1 MRTLKSLSIALLLF
15 CFMVAGT
22 TTASAVNPFKPV
34 KPKTQRIRVKT
45 PRPKVLPIFEKSTK
59 NNVKRGTLRERLQER
74 REQIRKG
81 KIDKGKKNTNCSQT
95 CTSKSQRRFTKEP
108 VLNTELSEKNK
119 ELIKA
124 AEEKNAA
131 LSRSEVLNEAKSFE
145 KLDIPLPD
153 GVTDIFKGDNH
164 SGYVIM
170 AQAKGYGGNIKIICG
185 IRSDGSLEKVKTLS
199 HNETSGI
206 GSKVADNKSGY
217 NQKYSG
223 KTADNYTDVDAISGA
238 TISSKAYK
246 KAIGLAFD
254 AFQKAK
260 EANP

>member
-1 MRTLKSLSIALLLF
+1 MMRTLKSLSIALLLF

-124 AEEKNAA
+124 AEEFK
-131 LSRSEVLNEAKSFE
+131 RFREREQ
-145 KLDIPLPD
+145 KLDSMHKSWPSLLPRD
-153 GVTDIFKGDNH
+153 STFKF
-164 SGYVIM
+164 
-170 AQAKGYGGNIKIICG
+170 K
-185 IRSDGSLEKVKTLS
+185 L
-199 HNETSGI
+199 
-206 GSKVADNKSGY
+206 
-217 NQKYSG
+217 
-223 KTADNYTDVDAISGA
+223 
-238 TISSKAYK
+238 
-246 KAIGLAFD
+246 
-254 AFQKAK
+254 
-260 EANP
+260 

>member
-1 MRTLKSLSIALLLF
+1 MKDIIKPIIVLASICL
-15 CFMVAGT
+15 VVT
-22 TTASAVNPFKPV
+22 TILACVNSITA
-34 KPKTQRIRVKT
+34 
-45 PRPKVLPIFEKSTK
+45 PI
-59 NNVKRGTLRERLQER
+59 
-74 REQIRKG
+74 
-81 KIDKGKKNTNCSQT
+81 
-95 CTSKSQRRFTKEP
+95 
-108 VLNTELSEKNK
+108 
-119 ELIKA
+119 IKA